1 MHVLF
6 LEIDTQSQWAVA
18 SLGPAFIAAYL
29 RRFGHEASL
38 LRISHGMPI
47 QQVVDVVRQRNPGLI
62 GVSLTTR
69 QWQDPPS
76 ARRAHS

>member
-6 LEIDTQSQWAVA
+6 LEIDTQRQWAVA

-38 LRISHGMPI
+38 FRVAHGMSI
-47 QQVVDVVRQRNPGLI
+47 QQMIDEVRRR
-62 GVSLTTR
+62 SLV
-69 QWQDPPS
+69 
-76 ARRAHS
+76 